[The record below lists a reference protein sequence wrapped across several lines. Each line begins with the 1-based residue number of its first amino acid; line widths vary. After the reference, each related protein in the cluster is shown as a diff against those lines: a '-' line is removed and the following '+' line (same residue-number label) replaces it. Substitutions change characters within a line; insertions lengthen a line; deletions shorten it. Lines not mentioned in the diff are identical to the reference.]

1 MMETGHRVEDLSY
14 FSGPITDLFDRM
26 PGPGDNSFK
35 LTTKQIEHFHQF
47 GYVSGMRGLTED
59 QADRLVEEL
68 AQIMDPTHPGN
79 SLFHEFHTNESAD
92 PNRVLFH
99 ALGAWRITP
108 AFHDLVWNPAI
119 AVPASQLLDGP
130 VHFWHDQLFANQPS
144 MVVLW
149 PGIKTIPIGRAPSR
163 WDTLLVG
170 WRLKMP
176 HWTMGVCNTSP
187 AATNGIF
194 CP

>member
-1 MMETGHRVEDLSY
+1 MMETGHRVKDLSH

-47 GYVSGMRGLTED
+47 RSIFGM
-59 QADRLVEEL
+59 
-68 AQIMDPTHPGN
+68 
-79 SLFHEFHTNESAD
+79 TN
-92 PNRVLFH
+92 F
-99 ALGAWRITP
+99 
-108 AFHDLVWNPAI
+108 
-119 AVPASQLLDGP
+119 
-130 VHFWHDQLFANQPS
+130 FANQPS